1 MSYEPDI
8 LGFACNWCG
17 YAGADGA
24 GQAKLQYPAN
34 FRIIRVMCLGRI
46 DPGFILRAFEDGY
59 DGVALIGCHIGDC
72 HYVSGNVNAQ
82 DVVAQMHG
90 ILDTMGL
97 GRNRLRIEE
106 VSSAEGPVFAKVV
119 RAFKDEL
126 VAMGPNPLK
135 GARPSVTP
143 EIPEEA
149 RP

>member
-34 FRIIRVMCLGRI
+34 IRIIRVMCLGRV
-46 DPGFILRAFEDGY
+46 DPSFMLRAFEDGY
-59 DGVALIGCHIGDC
+59 DGVALIGCHLGDC
-72 HYVSGNVNAQ
+72 HYVSGNVSARE
-82 DVVAQMHG
+82 VVGHVQG

-97 GRNRLRIEE
+97 GRSRLRIEE
-106 VSSAEGPVFAKVV
+106 ASASEGPVFAQVV
-119 RAFKDEL
+119 RTFKDEL

-135 GARPSVTP
+135 KGRPTLG
-143 EIPEEA
+143 EEEA
-149 RP
+149 TP